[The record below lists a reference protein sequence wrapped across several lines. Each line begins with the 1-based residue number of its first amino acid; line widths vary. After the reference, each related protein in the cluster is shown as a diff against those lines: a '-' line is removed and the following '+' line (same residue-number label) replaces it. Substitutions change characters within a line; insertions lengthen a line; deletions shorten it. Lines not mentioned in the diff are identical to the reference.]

1 MDYIHVSR
9 YAKYLE
15 EEKRRETWPET
26 VDRYIG
32 FFRDRFP
39 DASIPW
45 RSLRKGIHDKEA
57 MPSMRAMM
65 TAGPALERDHIAG
78 YNCAFRAMKHP
89 RRFAE
94 IMYILMCGTGV
105 GFSAERQYIASMPEV
120 AEEMH
125 DADTTITIADSKLGW
140 ASGLNQLFALLYS
153 GQVPR
158 WDLSRLRPAG
168 ARLRTFGGRAS
179 GPEPLDAVFTFAVEV
194 FRRATGRRLTSIEV
208 HDLVCKIAESV
219 VCGGVRRSAL
229 IGLSNLSDD
238 RMRHAKAGEWW
249 HLEPQR
255 ALANNSVAYTE
266 KPELRGFIEE
276 WLALYDSKSGER
288 GIFNR
293 EAAIRTAPER
303 RDLSGH
309 AVGTNPCGEITL
321 RDGQFCNLSEVV
333 ARPGDDFGSLKRKV
347 YLATILGTLQ
357 ASLTDFRFI
366 GADWKKNCEEEYL
379 LGVSITGMMDN
390 EITRGP
396 SEGELAE
403 LSEYA
408 VDVNAKFAKIIGIK
422 PAAAVTCN
430 KPSGTVSQ
438 LVLCGSGM
446 HPWYA
451 RHFVRRVR
459 ADKTDPVSNALIDAG
474 VPHEEDIHN
483 PRAWVFSWPMKA
495 PEGALVRHDLT
506 AIDQLEHWLA
516 VYENWAEHQSS
527 VTIYVKEHEWLDVG
541 AWVYKHFDR
550 VAGLSFLPADD
561 SAHTYEQAPYEEIT
575 GEQYAELVDAF
586 PSEIDLRVVEEED
599 NTTGTQ
605 ELACTAGVC
614 EI

>member
-1 MDYIHVSR
+1 
-9 YAKYLE
+9 
-15 EEKRRETWPET
+15 
-26 VDRYIG
+26 
-32 FFRDRFP
+32 
-39 DASIPW
+39 
-45 RSLRKGIHDKEA
+45 
-57 MPSMRAMM
+57 
-65 TAGPALERDHIAG
+65 
-78 YNCAFRAMKHP
+78 
-89 RRFAE
+89 
-94 IMYILMCGTGV
+94 
-105 GFSAERQYIASMPEV
+105 
-120 AEEMH
+120 
-125 DADTTITIADSKLGW
+125 
-140 ASGLNQLFALLYS
+140 
-153 GQVPR
+153 
-158 WDLSRLRPAG
+158 
-168 ARLRTFGGRAS
+168 
-179 GPEPLDAVFTFAVEV
+179 
-194 FRRATGRRLTSIEV
+194 
-208 HDLVCKIAESV
+208 
-219 VCGGVRRSAL
+219 
-229 IGLSNLSDD
+229 
-238 RMRHAKAGEWW
+238 MRHAKAGEWW

-255 ALANNSVAYTE
+255 QLANNSVAYTE

-293 EAAIRTAPER
+293 DAAIRTSPAR

-333 ARPGDDFGSLKRKV
+333 ARPGDGFADLKRKV
-347 YLATILGTLQ
+347 RISTILGTLQ

-366 GADWKKNCEEEYL
+366 GADWKRNCEDEYL

-446 HPWYA
+446 HPWYS
-451 RHFVRRVR
+451 RHFIRRVR
-459 ADKTDPVSNALIDAG
+459 ADKTDPISDALVRAG
-474 VPHEEDIHN
+474 VPHEEDSGN
-483 PRAWVFSWPMKA
+483 SRAWVFSWPMRA
-495 PEGALVRHDLT
+495 PEGALTRHDLT

-516 VYENWAEHQSS
+516 VFENWAEHQSS

-550 VAGLSFLPADD
+550 VAGLSFLPAEDD
-561 SAHTYEQAPYEEIT
+561 AHTYDQAPYEEIT
-575 GEQYAELVDAF
+575 SEEYDELVAAF
-586 PSEIDLRVVEEED
+586 PDDIDFKVIEEED
-599 NTTGTQ
+599 NTDWH
-605 ELACTAGVC
+605 ARAGMYSGSL
-614 EI
+614 